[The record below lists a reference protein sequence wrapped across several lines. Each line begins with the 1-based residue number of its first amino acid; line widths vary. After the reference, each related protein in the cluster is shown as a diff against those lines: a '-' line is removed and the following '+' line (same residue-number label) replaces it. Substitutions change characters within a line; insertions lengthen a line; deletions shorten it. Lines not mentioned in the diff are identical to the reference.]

1 MDNQQ
6 VIVIEDDDRVEVNEN
21 KEPQNIHVHIEGLQ
35 ALTQNS
41 YYRTFRGSI
50 VISERGRT
58 YKEEIRKNLPI
69 DKIKGKVRMELMFG
83 FRDKRKRDL
92 DNLNKPLID
101 AMKNIVIEDDDQI
114 WELIMKK
121 EIGLGKDYITIKI
134 QPM

>member
-1 MDNQQ
+1 M
-6 VIVIEDDDRVEVNEN
+6 EDIQANNVVMNSETPTQD
-21 KEPQNIHVHIEGLQ
+21 IHIHIEGLQ

-58 YKEEIRKNLPI
+58 YKEEIRKKLPI
-69 DKIKGKVRMELMFG
+69 DKIKGKVRMELFFG

-101 AMKNIVIEDDDQI
+101 AMKNIIIEDDDQI

-121 EIGLGKDYITIKI
+121 EIGIGRDYITIKV
-134 QPM
+134 QPMV

>member
-1 MDNQQ
+1 MESTASVTTNQEKKTTT
-6 VIVIEDDDRVEVNEN
+6 V
-21 KEPQNIHVHIEGLQ
+21 IHVHIEGVQ

-41 YYRTFRGSI
+41 YYRTYRGSI

-58 YKEEIRKNLPI
+58 YKEEVRKNLPI
-69 DKIKGKVRMELMFG
+69 DKINGKVRMELLFG

-121 EIGLGKDYITIKI
+121 EIGIGRDYITIKI
-134 QPM
+134 EPM

>member
-1 MDNQQ
+1 MEEKLKDLIVYFEDPNVEKQQ
-6 VIVIEDDDRVEVNEN
+6 
-21 KEPQNIHVHIEGLQ
+21 IHIHIDGLQ

-58 YKEEIRKNLPI
+58 YKEEIRKKLPI
-69 DKIKGKVRMELMFG
+69 DKIKGRVRMELLFG
-83 FRDKRKRDL
+83 FRDNRKRDL

-121 EIGLGKDYITIKI
+121 EIGIGRDYITIKI
-134 QPM
+134 QPLM

>member
-1 MDNQQ
+1 MDCSDPHQKIICRFDN
-6 VIVIEDDDRVEVNEN
+6 
-21 KEPQNIHVHIEGLQ
+21 LQ

-50 VISERGRT
+50 VISDRGRIF
-58 YKEEIRKNLPI
+58 KDEIRKKLPI
-69 DKIKGKVRMELMFG
+69 DKIKGRVRMEMRFG

-114 WELIMKK
+114 WELYMTK
-121 EIGLGKDYITIKI
+121 EIGIGRDYIEVIITKI
-134 QPM
+134 D